1 MRLTQLKRPRFTDC
15 AKQCR
20 SMGLMVGNTIVG
32 RETYSD
38 GKWSE
43 AKLTLL
49 WLGKHEAMWAVKRRS
64 SERFVKYRREHPA
77 PLEVR
82 RGKYL
87 ANRNRRRAIK
97 GLPPLVFK
105 GGHFVSSINGG
116 GG

>member
-64 SERFVKYRREHPA
+64 SDRPYWRDDGEC
-77 PLEVR
+77 
-82 RGKYL
+82 
-87 ANRNRRRAIK
+87 ANWTLDCR
-97 GLPPLVFK
+97 PWQLV
-105 GGHFVSSINGG
+105 G
-116 GG
+116 